1 MAEILSAVENAK
13 SIYAT
18 AVLIYEFF
26 EKVKNA
32 PEERQEYFAEV
43 QSVCRSLENLQ
54 ARLDDFLNSP
64 PGTPWPRGL
73 RGVYPAR
80 TITGPVRPTTAS
92 NSPATQTVDPDY
104 EEGDLLKRMKRY
116 LVELAKSLKA
126 RSGIR
131 GKFDRVEWFWKDEDV
146 KDTIDTLVKLSNLI
160 DKELSYDE
168 YTERSQQSSI
178 LRDLRETQKK
188 EALEREYQTR
198 ENQRKE
204 LLNWISGLAGLDP
217 YKRQTE
223 LRKKKEFVQAKSFFD
238 SFEFTKWAEGR
249 PWALRCYGDAGAGK
263 VRAFDLKK
271 SKSHDPSGQP
281 VLTLSVYMPSLLLLS
296 FNRCHMR
303 SHIST

>member
-1 MAEILSAVENAK
+1 MHIRTKSIGMAEILSAVENAK

-32 PEERQEYFAEV
+32 PEERQEYLAEV

-80 TITGPVRPTTAS
+80 TITASVKPTNV
-92 NSPATQTVDPDY
+92 NSPPGTKAANPDY
-104 EEGDLLKRMKRY
+104 KEGDLLKRMKKY
-116 LVELAKSLKA
+116 LLELAKSLRA
-126 RSGIR
+126 RSGLR
-131 GKFDRVEWFWKDEDV
+131 GKFDRVEWFWKDEGV
-146 KDTIDTLVKLSNLI
+146 KGKIDNLVKLSNLI

-204 LLNWISGLAGLDP
+204 LLNWISGLDP

-223 LRKKKEFVQAKSFFD
+223 LKKRKEFVQAKSFFD
-238 SFEFTKWAEGR
+238 TFEFTKWVEGR

-263 VRAFDLKK
+263 VRAFD
-271 SKSHDPSGQP
+271 
-281 VLTLSVYMPSLLLLS
+281 SV
-296 FNRCHMR
+296 
-303 SHIST
+303 

>member
-18 AVLIYEFF
+18 AVLIYQFF

-32 PEERQEYFAEV
+32 PEERQEYLAEV

-80 TITGPVRPTTAS
+80 TIRGPLKPS
-92 NSPATQTVDPDY
+92 GATYPPGTKTVDPDY
-104 EEGDLLKRMKRY
+104 EEGDLLKRMKKY
-116 LVELAKSLKA
+116 LIDLA
-126 RSGIR
+126 RSLRARPGIL
-131 GKFDRVEWFWKDEDV
+131 GKLDRVEWFWKDPGV

-188 EALEREYQTR
+188 EALEREYQNR

-204 LLNWISGLAGLDP
+204 LLSWISGLDP

-223 LRKKKEFVQAKSFFD
+223 LKKKKEFVQAKSFFD
-238 SFEFTKWAEGR
+238 TFEFTKWVEGR
-249 PWALRCYGDAGAGK
+249 PWALRCYGDAGVGK
-263 VRAFDLKK
+263 VRAFDPGSSQSYDWRRRYTAIQL
-271 SKSHDPSGQP
+271 PS
-281 VLTLSVYMPSLLLLS
+281 TCPSYIFYYS
-296 FNRCHMR
+296 
-303 SHIST
+303 SAAIT